1 MNQEN
6 LQYKTN
12 FIPNFYYIGAT
23 DEQVQRKNSAG
34 WHKFVLNIGYIIT
47 GHCCLARLIVDIILC
62 LIYHFALLFVLIIQ
76 KSLMC

>member
-34 WHKFVLNIGYIIT
+34 WHKFVLNIGYIT
-47 GHCCLARLIVDIILC
+47 GHCCLARLIVYIILC